1 MIGSTRSCGVI
12 ESFKLKSNAV
22 PSVHVFNE
30 KVLNI
35 DQLISAKKWHKWAN
49 FALKTIKNSHL
60 SANLCISKNI

>member
-1 MIGSTRSCGVI
+1 MTGSTRSCGVI

-35 DQLISAKKWHKWAN
+35 DHLISANNGINW
-49 FALKTIKNSHL
+49 LIL
-60 SANLCISKNI
+60 P